1 MFAWLNGDG
10 DKPPA
15 FLHFRSSKVFIIT
28 SVAAAVFTDLFLY
41 GVIVPVVPFA
51 LSSRAGVAQDQVQ
64 TWVSVLLAVYGAAL
78 LVASPICGYFADR
91 SPSRKTPLLLGLIAL
106 AGATGILTAGN
117 SIALWV
123 VGRLLQGA
131 SAAVVWVVGLA
142 LVADTV
148 GPEEVGNAM
157 GYIGVAMS
165 FGVLLSPLI
174 GGVVFERAGYYA
186 VYGVSFALLGMDIVL
201 RFALIERKVAMK
213 WLSKD
218 EMGNGPERAEENELE
233 DRTAEIMALDQLTQ
247 TQTETQQDS
256 PEKSADSE
264 QRPTAERTQSDR
276 PQSLKEKVTSRLPV
290 LLLLLKSRRLFS
302 ACLGCMVQAILL
314 TSYDSTLPIF
324 VRGTF
329 GWNAIGAGLIFL
341 PVTLP
346 AFLAP
351 FIGQASDKYGPRY
364 LATAGF
370 ILAAPAII
378 LQRLVDGNTIR
389 QKVLLCALLT
399 ILGVALN
406 LVLTPLMA
414 EITYSVEAT
423 VKKRP
428 KGFLGDKGAY
438 AQAYG
443 LFNMAFAAG
452 SMIGP
457 LIGGLVVESAGWPTG
472 TLVLG
477 LISAAFTLPTWW
489 WTGGSWGRQ
498 RKRRRATSEV
508 EEA

>member
-1 MFAWLNGDG
+1 MLTWLNGNDA
-10 DKPPA
+10 DQPV
-15 FLHFRSSKVFIIT
+15 FLHFRCSKVFIIA

-41 GVIVPVVPFA
+41 GVIVPVIPFT
-51 LSSRAGVAQDQVQ
+51 LTSRVGIEEGSVQ
-64 TWVSVLLAVYGAAL
+64 RWTSILLAVYGAAL
-78 LVASPICGYFADR
+78 LVASPICGWFADR
-91 SPSRKTPLLLGLIAL
+91 STSRKTPLLLGLIAL

-117 SIALWV
+117 SIALLI

-148 GPEEVGNAM
+148 GPEDVGNAM

-165 FGVLLSPLI
+165 FGVLLSPLV

-186 VYGVSFALLGMDIVL
+186 VYGVSFALLGVDIVL

-213 WLSKD
+213 WLSKA
-218 EMGNGPERAEENELE
+218 EMGDEPERNEENKLE
-233 DRTAEIMALDQLTQ
+233 DRADERREMDNITRLGSENGSTGDDPGHAAAGTTTHETAGDTRSTLSKAGV
-247 TQTETQQDS
+247 S
-256 PEKSADSE
+256 
-264 QRPTAERTQSDR
+264 
-276 PQSLKEKVTSRLPV
+276 SRLPV
-290 LLLLLKSRRLFS
+290 LLLLLKSRRLAC

-314 TSYDSTLPIF
+314 TSYDSTLPLF
-324 VRGTF
+324 VRDTF

-351 FIGQASDKYGPRY
+351 VIGWTADRFGARY

-370 ILAAPAII
+370 LLGAPCII
-378 LQRLVDGNTIR
+378 LQRLVDSNTLH
-389 QKVLLCALLT
+389 QKVLLCALLAL
-399 ILGVALN
+399 LGVALN

-423 VKKRP
+423 VQKRP
-428 KGFLGDKGAY
+428 KGFLGEKGAY

-457 LIGGLVVESAGWPTG
+457 LVGGLIVEYSGWPAA
-472 TLVLG
+472 TLALGVLSG
-477 LISAAFTLPTWW
+477 ALALPTWW
-489 WTGGSWGRQ
+489 WTGGSWGRH
-498 RKRRRATSEV
+498 RRRQQVIGV
-508 EEA
+508 EGS